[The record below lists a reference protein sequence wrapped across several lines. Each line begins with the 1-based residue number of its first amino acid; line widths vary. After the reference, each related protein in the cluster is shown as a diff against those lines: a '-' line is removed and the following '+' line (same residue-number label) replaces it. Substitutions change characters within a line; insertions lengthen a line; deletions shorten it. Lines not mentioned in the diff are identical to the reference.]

1 MMEEFSEKDVMDT
14 SESYCYTYKVTM
26 IVQVIAPN
34 KQISELKLDKD
45 GGYVSKRKVEF
56 VDSVFL
62 YKDDE
67 KADNVAVEQDKN

>member
-1 MMEEFSEKDVMDT
+1 MEEFSEKDVMDT

-45 GGYVSKRKVEF
+45 GGYVSKRTVEF

-67 KADNVAVEQDKN
+67 NVLDVKKDEN

>member
-1 MMEEFSEKDVMDT
+1 MTEFSEKDFIDT

-45 GGYVSKRKVEF
+45 GGYVSKRTVEF

-67 KADNVAVEQDKN
+67 NVLDVKKDEN

>member
-1 MMEEFSEKDVMDT
+1 MEEFSEKDVMDT

-67 KADNVAVEQDKN
+67 NVSDVEKDAD

>member
-67 KADNVAVEQDKN
+67 NVSDVEKDAD

>member
-1 MMEEFSEKDVMDT
+1 MEEFSEKDVMDT

-45 GGYVSKRKVEF
+45 GGYVSKRTVEF

-67 KADNVAVEQDKN
+67 KVENVAVEQDEN